1 MSPILVVRWDHAIG
15 MWRERVPAYFYRA
28 EADGPA
34 PQAVAHCGG
43 KAYWYGQLVFNSSV
57 NGVSQETCRDF
68 GHLSYGLASTFNV
81 AETALIQGV
90 DLYTANADRLRGA
103 LEFHTGLLNGGG
115 YPPSG
120 SPYKPGAR
128 NVTNPLVCNGTQLKL
143 SYAPTYQVGLTGMA
157 RLYGSTKSLPNTARY
172 VQQWVWNLSAS
183 DACGHFMY
191 CDEELTHATPAP

>member
-1 MSPILVVRWDHAIG
+1 